1 MSLENDGF
9 EKLDKVGF
17 GGPKYPGK
25 PYVSV
30 GKNHIYFSKV
40 AVEMMEFTDNDSLSF
55 AKRGD
60 DFFAYR
66 TEYGASGSFKV
77 NRLFKGP
84 TKYTAIQAQAKSVMS
99 RGLAHGDYILQ
110 GPTYAGGV
118 DLFKLV
124 PHGQEAE

>member
-1 MSLENDGF
+1 MSLENEGF

-17 GGPKYPGK
+17 GGPKYPGE

-77 NRLFKGP
+77 NRLFGKEKSHALQ
-84 TKYTAIQAQAKSVMS
+84 TQAKSVMK
-99 RGLAHGDYILQ
+99 RGLSGGDYILQ